1 MNEREL
7 QLFRNRLLDLSRQ
20 CEDRNVPTHSY
31 FLTVEEQRLAAQCL
45 PNVAGIRMISDGV
58 FCDAERKVLFFL
70 PSYLE
75 EPPEDELICLE
86 LAPRAPKFAEPLG
99 HRDFLGALMGLG
111 IRREMLGDLMVTENK
126 AQLVALPSVK
136 ALIERELT
144 EVRHTRIEV
153 LEIPREALSAV
164 RRTEV
169 RSVNAASLRADVLVA
184 AVWNL
189 SRTRAKEA
197 FSTGK
202 VLRNG
207 TELSNPVEVL
217 RAGDVMSLRGKGK
230 FRLCDAEPRSTRS
243 GRLYV
248 DIAYFV

>member
-31 FLTVEEQRLAAQCL
+31 FLTVEEQRFAAQCL
-45 PNVAGIRMISDGV
+45 PNVAGIRVISDGV

-111 IRREMLGDLMVTENK
+111 IRREMLGDLTVTENK
-126 AQLVALPSVK
+126 AQLVALPAVK
-136 ALIERELT
+136 ALG
-144 EVRHTRIEV
+144 
-153 LEIPREALSAV
+153 IPASKCGKYRG
-164 RRTEV
+164 R
-169 RSVNAASLRADVLVA
+169 RSVPFVAPKFAASMRLPSAPMFWSPQSGIYPA
-184 AVWNL
+184 
-189 SRTRAKEA
+189 
-197 FSTGK
+197 
-202 VLRNG
+202 
-207 TELSNPVEVL
+207 
-217 RAGDVMSLRGKGK
+217 RGPKK
-230 FRLCDAEPRSTRS
+230 RFRRERCCETARSSVIRPS
-243 GRLYV
+243 FCGPEML
-248 DIAYFV
+248 

>member
-1 MNEREL
+1 MFFRDTWNNEIYA
-7 QLFRNRLLDLSRQ
+7 
-20 CEDRNVPTHSY
+20 CAIV
-31 FLTVEEQRLAAQCL
+31 
-45 PNVAGIRMISDGV
+45 G
-58 FCDAERKVLFFL
+58 
-70 PSYLE
+70 
-75 EPPEDELICLE
+75 
-86 LAPRAPKFAEPLG
+86 
-99 HRDFLGALMGLG
+99 
-111 IRREMLGDLMVTENK
+111 
-126 AQLVALPSVK
+126 SVRCVK
-136 ALIERELT
+136 ETALIERELA

-169 RSVNAASLRADVLVA
+169 RGVNAASLRADVLVA

-207 TELSNPVEVL
+207 TELSNPAEVL

>member
-31 FLTVEEQRLAAQCL
+31 FLTVEEQRFAAQCL
-45 PNVAGIRMISDGV
+45 PNVAGIRVISDGV

-126 AQLVALPSVK
+126 AQLVALPAVK
-136 ALIERELT
+136 ALVQRELT

-153 LEIPREALSAV
+153 REIPREALSAV

-207 TELSNPVEVL
+207 TELSNPAELL

-230 FRLCDAEPRSTRS
+230 FRLCDAEPRTTRS

>member
-31 FLTVEEQRLAAQCL
+31 FLTVEEQRFAAQCL
-45 PNVAGIRMISDGV
+45 PNVAGIRVISDGV

-111 IRREMLGDLMVTENK
+111 IRREMLGDLTVTENK
-126 AQLVALPSVK
+126 AQLVALPAVK

-153 LEIPREALSAV
+153 RKY
-164 RRTEV
+164 RGR
-169 RSVNAASLRADVLVA
+169 RSVPFVAPKFAASMRLPSAPMFWSPQSGIYPA
-184 AVWNL
+184 
-189 SRTRAKEA
+189 
-197 FSTGK
+197 
-202 VLRNG
+202 
-207 TELSNPVEVL
+207 
-217 RAGDVMSLRGKGK
+217 RGPKK
-230 FRLCDAEPRSTRS
+230 RFRRERCCETARSSVIRPS
-243 GRLYV
+243 FCGPEML
-248 DIAYFV
+248 

>member
-86 LAPRAPKFAEPLG
+86 LAPRAPN
-99 HRDFLGALMGLG
+99 RDFLGALMGLG

-164 RRTEV
+164 RHTEV

-202 VLRNG
+202 VRRNG
-207 TELSNPVEVL
+207 TELSNP
-217 RAGDVMSLRGKGK
+217 
-230 FRLCDAEPRSTRS
+230 AEM
-243 GRLYV
+243 L
-248 DIAYFV
+248 